1 MLAQITMLKT
11 IHHGVEGQRAERRKT
26 VRKHR
31 IMR

>member
-1 MLAQITMLKT
+1 MLKT